1 MTINKIDELHSRI
14 VRAAIELCKLKK
26 NSTLPDSPVS
36 PAELELANYD
46 YGVPVRSLQAIDS
59 SANAFINKAYTW
71 AEYKVRHG
79 FRIDE
84 KDIHAAITRFTL
96 MD

>member
-14 VRAAIELCKLKK
+14 VRAAIELCKLKR
-26 NSTLPDSPVS
+26 DSAIT

-46 YGVPVRSLQAIDS
+46 YGVPVRSLQAIDP

-71 AEYKVRHG
+71 AEYKVQHG